1 MPYKDKSDRNYKR
14 EYENY
19 DGTEAVK
26 KKRAERNRARRIM
39 MEQALVSK
47 GDGKHVHHKKALSK
61 GGSHKDGLA
70 VVDDNANRSFD
81 RNKKH
86 GLISE
91 TSPRE
96 RKRANNK

>member
-1 MPYKDKSDRNYKR
+1 MPYKNKADRNYKR

-39 MEQALVSK
+39 MEKGLAKK
-47 GDGKHVHHKKALSK
+47 GDGKDVHHKKALSK

-70 VVDDNANRSFD
+70 VVPASANRSFD
-81 RNKKH
+81 RDHKQR
-86 GLISE
+86 LVSE

-96 RKRANNK
+96 KKKRASN

>member
-26 KKRAERNRARRIM
+26 KKRAERNRARRM
-39 MEQALVSK
+39 MVEKGLAKK
-47 GDGKHVHHKKALSK
+47 GDGKDVHHKKALSK
-61 GGSHKDGLA
+61 GGSHKDGLS
-70 VVDDNANRSFD
+70 VVAAGANRSFD
-81 RNKKH
+81 RDSKQR
-86 GLISE
+86 LISE